1 MLSRDRAFHNRRTIV
16 VPPFFRKVSSCRA
29 DTFPASVLRARR
41 SGARGENPRQLFRL
55 RAVRLRLSESICG
68 GGIKRRGSHGEED
81 VSLSLSVEREWQV
94 SQLISGRPRSV
105 VSRFRSLSFRFCFAS
120 GQGGK
125 VRGEGDR
132 FPFYSCNAR
141 IARMCST
148 KEEEEVPLETLTF
161 NRRST
166 LVQISTRGKE
176 KEKREK
182 GTDAKWTRY
191 VRHVAAVRLSFRH
204 FRVIPAMRASSL
216 SFSLCSSPKGVS
228 NVSLQREEE
237 EEEVRDLAQEK
248 KSVEKRERGD
258 FESQESGTWV
268 FEVRSTRLTG
278 VDQISEDEIIQ
289 GRQRSRQSSFRG
301 RIPPPPPPPLPP
313 PDSYFLS
320 LSLIRLRQFPKL
332 SSISRGGNR
341 LDSARST
348 QCYNTSATSD
358 TRPFNK
364 FDHRPRLDYL
374 FGGRGKKKEKDGCKK
389 NYKRRVAS
397 MQRDDAIVVVSE
409 AHTVGRG

>member
-1 MLSRDRAFHNRRTIV
+1 MLSRDRAFHNRRI

-191 VRHVAAVRLSFRH
+191 V
-204 FRVIPAMRASSL
+204 
-216 SFSLCSSPKGVS
+216 
-228 NVSLQREEE
+228 
-237 EEEVRDLAQEK
+237 
-248 KSVEKRERGD
+248 
-258 FESQESGTWV
+258 T
-268 FEVRSTRLTG
+268 
-278 VDQISEDEIIQ
+278 
-289 GRQRSRQSSFRG
+289 
-301 RIPPPPPPPLPP
+301 LPP
-313 PDSYFLS
+313 SDYRSDTFELFRPCAPLLS
-320 LSLIRLRQFPKL
+320 LSLSALLRRVF
-332 SSISRGGNR
+332 RTF
-341 LDSARST
+341 RS
-348 QCYNTSATSD
+348 NE
-358 TRPFNK
+358 
-364 FDHRPRLDYL
+364 
-374 FGGRGKKKEKDGCKK
+374 KKKKK
-389 NYKRRVAS
+389 K
-397 MQRDDAIVVVSE
+397 
-409 AHTVGRG
+409 

>member
-204 FRVIPAMRASSL
+204 FRVIPAMRSSSL
-216 SFSLCSSPKGVS
+216 SFSLCSSPEGVS
-228 NVSLQREEE
+228 NDRYVSLQRE

-320 LSLIRLRQFPKL
+320 LSLSSASANFQSSPRFLAVEIDSILPVRRSVIIR
-332 SSISRGGNR
+332 
-341 LDSARST
+341 A
-348 QCYNTSATSD
+348 
-358 TRPFNK
+358 
-364 FDHRPRLDYL
+364 RPRTRARLINSIIVPDWII
-374 FGGRGKKKEKDGCKK
+374 FSGDEGKKRKK
-389 NYKRRVAS
+389 MGAKKITNAASRRCNATT
-397 MQRDDAIVVVSE
+397 RL
-409 AHTVGRG
+409 